1 MELLCEDYVMNK
13 LNLKVGDQVIAHDT
27 LDIIND
33 CVGVVS
39 DIKKTYPTKL
49 DFENKTNH
57 EDAYVC
63 QFDRGTFILKE
74 NQIQIDN

>member
-1 MELLCEDYVMNK
+1 MNK

-74 NQIQIDN
+74 NQIKLVHYGLT